1 MVELIQVAFIIFL
14 AIFMFILIIIAGVLV
29 LRYLEHRRKTV
40 NYVERNY
47 QSLVEFSKQNCP
59 ENIYGYKLER
69 ATTKNSEGRDLGT
82 MVGLAELGIELK
94 NSEGQIE
101 EVVKRNF
108 ITYRPKE
115 LDFNLFNPR
124 SWNPQYR
131 IAIIANSELPFGLNG
146 NTRWE
151 AESVDWY
158 KFYVYS
164 LSDPRLTRDVIATK
178 ISDDVKL
185 DFGIKAWEE
194 VGEIARKAAETDA
207 GLIKSIKSVSEFRPR
222 KRD

>member
-1 MVELIQVAFIIFL
+1 MVELIQIAFIVFL
-14 AIFMFILIIIAGVLV
+14 AIFMIILLIIMGVLV
-29 LRYLEHRRKTV
+29 LRYLDHRRKTV

-47 QSLVEFSKQNCP
+47 QNLIEFSKQNCP

-82 MVGLAELGIELK
+82 MVGLAELAIELK
-94 NSEGQIE
+94 NEKGQIK

-108 ITYRPKE
+108 ITYRPRE
-115 LDFNLFNPR
+115 LDWNLLNPKT
-124 SWNPQYR
+124 WNPQYR
-131 IAIIANSELPFGLNG
+131 IAIIANNELPFGLNG

-151 AESVDWY
+151 AESIDWY
-158 KFYVYS
+158 KYYVYS
-164 LSDPRLTRDVIATK
+164 LSDPRVTRDVIATK

-185 DFGIKAWEE
+185 DFGMTAWEE
-194 VGEIARKAAETDA
+194 VGEIARRAAESDT